1 MKLTTFNLIWA
12 ALMLAVIAFNI
23 HYLWYHYR

>member
-12 ALMLAVIAFNI
+12 AAMCFVIAFNVY
-23 HYLWYHYR
+23 YLWTHHY